1 MVFKTLPSQL
11 HKFYFLK
18 AAKRI
23 VQAPTSFFD
32 TTPQGRIINRFSK
45 DQDGIDSTIADS
57 MRMFFTTAGVAI
69 ATFALIIYATPFFLV
84 ALVPLMGV
92 YWFVQKVYRA
102 TSRELKRIDSISRS
116 PLYAHFGET
125 LTGNIYVPG
134 F

>member
-1 MVFKTLPSQL
+1 
-11 HKFYFLK
+11 
-18 AAKRI
+18 
-23 VQAPTSFFD
+23 
-32 TTPQGRIINRFSK
+32 
-45 DQDGIDSTIADS
+45 
-57 MRMFFTTAGVAI
+57 MFFNTAGVAI

-125 LTGNIYVPG
+125 LTGNLYVPG